1 MPQNSS
7 TEHVGG
13 EHGLSRN
20 ETASSQCADTGR
32 GDATRVTRTLVVGVS
47 FVVCCIVYSQIARFD
62 TAQAVD
68 PQVTGSQ
75 EKPVPRLTDG
85 SDSKPAFRTELI
97 RGQVVWLASALKS
110 EFGISTVPEV
120 AENSLALL
128 TNDRQLLPIIEN
140 LRGRA
145 FRKDERLREK
155 DMQILA
161 RRYDRQ
167 PLLQILRVYEIDDGQ
182 RYEVDYW
189 CDICAIVMFET
200 GPCACCQ
207 DHNRLRK
214 RLAEDGDIE

>member
-7 TEHVGG
+7 QRPVSG
-13 EHGLSRN
+13 
-20 ETASSQCADTGR
+20 SQRPSERRDGTGMER
-32 GDATRVTRTLVVGVS
+32 TRPDRTLVVCVS
-47 FVVCCIVYSQIARFD
+47 LVVCFFVYLQIAKFSG
-62 TAQAVD
+62 AQANESNVAVAD
-68 PQVTGSQ
+68 EAAVPAPN
-75 EKPVPRLTDG
+75 EEDLNARPV
-85 SDSKPAFRTELI
+85 FRTELI
-97 RGQVVWLASALKS
+97 EGQVVWLAAALKS
-110 EFGISTVPEV
+110 KFGISTVPEV

-128 TNDRQLLPIIEN
+128 TKDGQLLPIIEN

-161 RRYDRQ
+161 RRYDHQ
-167 PLLQILRVYEIDDGQ
+167 PLIQILRVYEIDDGQ
-182 RYEVDYW
+182 RFEVDYW

-214 RLAEDGDIE
+214 RLAEDDDID